1 MTRRPPAPT
10 DVDDL
15 ADVYFATLLSEI
27 SRFSQATQ
35 DRGDNYVAEQRV
47 GELEVS
53 PGRIAANVRGQLPY
67 RTQWSLD
74 VNGWRPSCSCPVGP
88 RCKHAYALA
97 TRVLDA
103 LIGDTTALD
112 DAKMALL
119 FSGLTEAGVS
129 ASVAVT
135 APAPEVPAPP
145 ALQQLREGKPR
156 RLRAEV
162 LSRILA
168 EANLDHV
175 DSDDA
180 AFRVL
185 LDQSDPELLAWGLA
199 QEILRWTK
207 GELPAEFEPYRDR
220 QDLAK
225 RQAQAHLP
233 LIEAEFR
240 DWARQRVVRA
250 ERSLRLVMQLHPT
263 PRGTTEFSL
272 DARLSS
278 ARMLDEV
285 RDPDQLRSLQAK
297 VRRDPEMLTSTHSD
311 LLDALVA
318 LFHPWGFNIRPAP
331 RTALPRGH
339 LSDFMHQVMP
349 SPDVVWDQDIHK
361 PTAQRWNVIPGGI
374 VRFEPTPV
382 RLIPRV
388 GREGAKAQLEL
399 SAVWPDGRHKPL
411 SEVIRVNDRDDL
423 RNPTLGVVLAN
434 GVFYPVAEAPP
445 PRLVEL
451 LESTPSLR
459 FDRKQGEGLLRTL
472 AEAMPSATNA
482 ATEFTHQHR
491 VTPTVLLRLDGDDWL
506 QVRILAHSEGV
517 DWTPGS
523 RIDEPARLFEFTQ
536 QERWEV
542 VRPQLQSKRGNAG
555 ASLRIDAPDTA
566 IVPARPEGVA
576 DREPAP
582 ADGPSLED
590 AWFHAPREDCV
601 AAIVAWLASL
611 GLARGEEA
619 APRGREPDA
628 TDLDVGWWIRVTA
641 RTVPVLDEAW
651 RRRPAG
657 VRWFGN
663 DTMQDLLGPGRS
675 IRPQVSAKQFKID
688 LLAVSAEWKAEGLQ
702 LTDADLGHLRNSKS
716 PWVKLQSGWIRRDAF
731 EVDDEVSELLADL
744 GVEPGAGEQVLSLWQ
759 LAQARTESLD
769 ALERMGADAA
779 TIAAVR
785 ALRQQIADF
794 KGLPRIKVPARLKGE
809 LRPYQRTGLDFLAY
823 VSSLGMGSVLAD
835 DMGLGK
841 TIQALA
847 WLLHMRT
854 KAKDPGPALVV
865 CPASVVHN
873 WEREAKQFAPKLRV
887 LLLTSGSERAER
899 MRELANYDLVVT
911 NYALLRRDIDTWC
924 EVPLFAAILDEAQHI
939 KNPHA
944 AVSAAVR
951 ELKAQHRMVLTGTPL
966 ENRALDLWSIM
977 AFANPGYLGSMQDF
991 IHRFDRANAPPH
1003 TRRLLAAKLRPV
1015 LLRRLKKEVAPELPE
1030 RIEELRTCEM
1040 TPTQRKVYLVELAR
1054 AREEVAALALR
1065 NVLKNHKIQILAC
1078 LTRLRQ
1084 ICCHPML
1091 VGAAPAVGSGKFEA
1105 LFELLEPLL
1114 AEGHKVLLFSQFV
1127 KALELVKAE
1136 MQRRRMPFHM
1146 LTGSTTNR
1154 PQVVSAFESDPEA
1167 SVFLISLRAGG
1178 TGLNLTAASYVVLL
1192 DPWWNPAVE
1201 AQAIDRTHRIGQN
1214 RTVIAYRLLMRDT
1227 IEEKIWELQRR
1238 KGDLVKSVL
1247 GEDGFARRLD
1257 REALEY
1263 LFAEK

>member
-1 MTRRPPAPT
+1 M
-10 DVDDL
+10 
-15 ADVYFATLLSEI
+15 
-27 SRFSQATQ
+27 
-35 DRGDNYVAEQRV
+35 
-47 GELEVS
+47 
-53 PGRIAANVRGQLPY
+53 
-67 RTQWSLD
+67 
-74 VNGWRPSCSCPVGP
+74 
-88 RCKHAYALA
+88 
-97 TRVLDA
+97 
-103 LIGDTTALD
+103 
-112 DAKMALL
+112 
-119 FSGLTEAGVS
+119 
-129 ASVAVT
+129 
-135 APAPEVPAPP
+135 
-145 ALQQLREGKPR
+145 
-156 RLRAEV
+156 
-162 LSRILA
+162 
-168 EANLDHV
+168 
-175 DSDDA
+175 
-180 AFRVL
+180 
-185 LDQSDPELLAWGLA
+185 
-199 QEILRWTK
+199 
-207 GELPAEFEPYRDR
+207 
-220 QDLAK
+220 
-225 RQAQAHLP
+225 
-233 LIEAEFR
+233 
-240 DWARQRVVRA
+240 
-250 ERSLRLVMQLHPT
+250 
-263 PRGTTEFSL
+263 
-272 DARLSS
+272 
-278 ARMLDEV
+278 
-285 RDPDQLRSLQAK
+285 
-297 VRRDPEMLTSTHSD
+297 
-311 LLDALVA
+311 
-318 LFHPWGFNIRPAP
+318 
-331 RTALPRGH
+331 
-339 LSDFMHQVMP
+339 
-349 SPDVVWDQDIHK
+349 
-361 PTAQRWNVIPGGI
+361 
-374 VRFEPTPV
+374 
-382 RLIPRV
+382 
-388 GREGAKAQLEL
+388 
-399 SAVWPDGRHKPL
+399 
-411 SEVIRVNDRDDL
+411 
-423 RNPTLGVVLAN
+423 
-434 GVFYPVAEAPP
+434 
-445 PRLVEL
+445 
-451 LESTPSLR
+451 
-459 FDRKQGEGLLRTL
+459 
-472 AEAMPSATNA
+472 
-482 ATEFTHQHR
+482 
-491 VTPTVLLRLDGDDWL
+491 
-506 QVRILAHSEGV
+506 
-517 DWTPGS
+517 
-523 RIDEPARLFEFTQ
+523 
-536 QERWEV
+536 
-542 VRPQLQSKRGNAG
+542 
-555 ASLRIDAPDTA
+555 
-566 IVPARPEGVA
+566 
-576 DREPAP
+576 
-582 ADGPSLED
+582 
-590 AWFHAPREDCV
+590 
-601 AAIVAWLASL
+601 
-611 GLARGEEA
+611 
-619 APRGREPDA
+619 
-628 TDLDVGWWIRVTA
+628 
-641 RTVPVLDEAW
+641 
-651 RRRPAG
+651 
-657 VRWFGN
+657 
-663 DTMQDLLGPGRS
+663 
-675 IRPQVSAKQFKID
+675 
-688 LLAVSAEWKAEGLQ
+688 
-702 LTDADLGHLRNSKS
+702 
-716 PWVKLQSGWIRRDAF
+716 KLQSGWIRRDAF

-769 ALERMGADAA
+769 ALERMGANAE

-785 ALRQQIADF
+785 ALRKKIADF
-794 KGLPRIKVPARLKGE
+794 KGLPRCKVPAKHKGE

-847 WLLHMRT
+847 WLLHMRA

-911 NYALLRRDIDTWC
+911 NYALVRRDIDTWC

-991 IHRFDRANAPPH
+991 THRFDRANAPPH

-1054 AREEVAALALR
+1054 AREEVAALAVR
-1065 NVLKNHKIQILAC
+1065 GELKRHKIQILAC

-1091 VGAAPAVGSGKFEA
+1091 VGAGPAVGSGKFDA

-1227 IEEKIWELQRR
+1227 IEEKIWELQQR
-1238 KGDLVKSVL
+1238 KSDLVKSVL